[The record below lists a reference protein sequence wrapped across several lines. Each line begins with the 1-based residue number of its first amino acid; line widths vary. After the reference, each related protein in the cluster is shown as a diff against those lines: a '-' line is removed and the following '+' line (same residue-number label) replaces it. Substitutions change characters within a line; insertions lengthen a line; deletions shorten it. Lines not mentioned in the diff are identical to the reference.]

1 MKISGFL
8 QGSGKIG
15 EIVLAKCAGATIARA
30 YNGTVA
36 NPSTSAQVDNRAKLK
51 LISQLSAALAPVIA
65 MPKVGMSSS
74 RNQFSK
80 RNYRFLSAADGVAQV
95 SYENVQLTSG
105 NAGIPGINVVRV
117 ANESLTLNLAENAG
131 SLVDAMVWI
140 VFRKNGEGS
149 LQLMDEKVIEEAGE
163 NGNFPAVFDYISGEL
178 VIYAYGIKTSGAS
191 ASASFGDMQLQSA
204 LDIARLVA
212 VRSVSTSDLIFTATR
227 GVTLRSDENNVTP
240 VPDGKARV
248 FVTANGSGTVS
259 GAGTFDIGSSV
270 TVVATPT
277 SPATFTGW
285 RKNGTQNYL
294 STNASYTFTLAE
306 TTDLIADFAAPGGGG
321 EEDDH

>member
-30 YNGTVA
+30 YNGNVA

-65 MPKVGMSSS
+65 MPK
-74 RNQFSK
+74 N
-80 RNYRFLSAADGVAQV
+80 
-95 SYENVQLTSG
+95 

-131 SLVDAMVWI
+131 TLVDAMVWI
-140 VFRKNGEGS
+140 VFRKNGEGN

-163 NGNFPAVFDYISGEL
+163 NGNFPAVFDYIAGEL

-227 GVTLRSDENNVTP
+227 GVTLRSNENNVTP

-248 FVTANGSGTVS
+248 FVTANGNGTVS

-294 STNASYTFTLAE
+294 STSASYTFTLAE
-306 TTDLIADFAAPGGGG
+306 TTDLIADFATPGGGG
-321 EEDDH
+321 GEDDH